1 MAVRRAALSSLSPC
15 ALPAE
20 FLDCFVSSA
29 LQSGQR
35 FAKPGLSGLSSNS
48 SPQTLQ
54 TLIGNAI
61 KK

>member
-1 MAVRRAALSSLSPC
+1 MAFRRAALSSLSPC

-20 FLDCFVSSA
+20 FLDSSVSSE

-35 FAKPGLSGLSSNS
+35 FANPGLSGLSSNS
-48 SPQTLQ
+48 SPQTLH
-54 TLIGNAI
+54 TLMGNAI